1 MSEHQQGQGS
11 LPLIF
16 LDIPNLDVLA
26 AHYLAFLDC
35 GGVFIPGPSEHSL
48 GNQVVVI
55 LTLAKP
61 ARRLAICSTVF
72 LLMPGKPGRQNTGG
86 TGLLFSGSDNEKVKV
101 IDKLLAP
108 LKGKRLFC
116 QALSS

>member
-16 LDIPNLDVLA
+16 LDIPNLEVLA

-48 GNQVVVI
+48 GDQVVVI
-55 LTLAKP
+55 LTLVKP
-61 ARRLAICSTVF
+61 ARRLAICSSVF
-72 LLMPGKPGRQNTGG
+72 LLMPGKPARQNTGG
-86 TGLLFSGSDNEKVKV
+86 TGLMFSGSDNAKVKV

-108 LKGKRLFC
+108 LKGKRPFC
-116 QALSS
+116 QALSG